1 MSSDKQGTG
10 NDLRKDRPMALE
22 ILVPVSTEVI
32 EGNPECIIGGEY
44 RDGALVIS
52 IDARKQDHHQ
62 QQLGLSG
69 DIEIHWWKEY
79 TVLVQELSGLA
90 WPIRYEVKTG
100 EGCYLD
106 EKGNR
111 HCFTPKVKGLNLHRG
126 VSDVVMRAGVFLSI
140 IAGVGCRRAA
150 WLLEVLFHVVVSKS
164 AVDRWIDDVA
174 EGLPAAEAIIREM
187 NRRQPITE
195 GHLDELF
202 PRGRK
207 GKCELVLRDE
217 HGRIIAAEDVT
228 KRDEEHVKPFLIRLK
243 ELGLAIK
250 TFYIDHC
257 EAYKNAIMK
266 VYPHANIQ
274 HDYFHIIQNIWRKVW
289 SYFVAHRREVK
300 ARSEEVKTPW
310 YQARLGSL
318 AKRLWEKRHLLFKSD
333 ENMTSQEREELIAI
347 LEEDKKICKMR
358 NFLLGVWCLFRDS
371 KNEEEAR
378 KALADLKKMK
388 IEPKATETLEK
399 VCSFLDD
406 NFDKMTTY
414 LKIPGVKR
422 NSLSESGM
430 RMLRRLE
437 EEHDGFRTQKGRQ
450 NCIKIYQAVKYLGWS
465 VHHPP
470 PLIFAS

>member
-1 MSSDKQGTG
+1 M
-10 NDLRKDRPMALE
+10 RKDEPMALE

-32 EGNPECIIGGEY
+32 EENPECVVSGKY
-44 RDGALVIS
+44 KDGALVIS
-52 IDARKQDHHQ
+52 IDARKRDYHE
-62 QQLGLSG
+62 QLGLPQET
-69 DIEIHWWKEY
+69 EIHWWKEY
-79 TVLVQELSGLA
+79 TVPVQELSGLA
-90 WPIRYEVKTG
+90 CPIRYEVTTG

-106 EKGNR
+106 AEGNR
-111 HCFTPKVKGLNLHRG
+111 HYFTPNVKGVNLHRR

-150 WLLEVLFHVVVSKS
+150 WLLEMLFHVVVSKS
-164 AVDRWIDDVA
+164 AVDRWIGDIAD
-174 EGLPAAEAIIREM
+174 GLPTTEAIIQEM

-217 HGRIIAAEDVT
+217 YGRIIAVEEVA
-228 KRDEEHVKPFLIRLK
+228 KRDEDHVKPFLVRLK
-243 ELGLAIK
+243 KLGLAIK

-257 EAYKNAIMK
+257 QAYKNAIME
-266 VYPHANIQ
+266 VYPQANIQ
-274 HDYFHIIQNIWRKVW
+274 HDYFHIIQNIWKKVW

-300 ARSEEVKTPW
+300 ARSERVTTPW
-310 YQARLGSL
+310 YRAKLESL

-333 ENMTSQEREELIAI
+333 ENLTPQEQEDLIAI
-347 LEEDKKICKMR
+347 LEEDKKMDKMR
-358 NFLLGVWCLFRDS
+358 SFLLGVWHLFRDS

-378 KALADLKKMK
+378 KALADLKRMK
-388 IEPKATETLEK
+388 IEPKAAETLKK
-399 VCSFLDD
+399 VHSFLDD
-406 NFDKMTTY
+406 NFDKMITY
-414 LKIPGVKR
+414 LKVPGVKR

-437 EEHDGFRTQKGRQ
+437 VEHDGFRSEKGRQ
-450 NCIKIYQAVKYLGWS
+450 NCVKIYQAVKYLGWS

-470 PLIFAS
+470 PLIPAS